1 MTTFELLDVAGSA
14 APPRSNGE
22 LVFDAPWQQRA
33 FGITMAVIDSGTIT
47 WKDFRLQ
54 LISRIAE
61 DDDRPYWESWAAA
74 LEDLLSSSALLTRA
88 EIDSHENAL
97 AQREAGHDHRR
108 SDAHA

>member
-1 MTTFELLDVAGSA
+1 MTTFELLDVAGPA

-33 FGITMAVIDSGTIT
+33 FGITLAVVDSGITT

-61 DDDRPYWESWAAA
+61 DDRPYWESWAAA
-74 LEDLLSSSALLTRA
+74 LEDVLAAAALLTPA
-88 EIDSHENAL
+88 EIDRTETAL
-97 AQREAGHDHRR
+97 AQREAGHDHHR
-108 SDAHA
+108 

>member
-1 MTTFELLDVAGSA
+1 MKTFELLDAAGSA

-33 FGITMAVIDSGTIT
+33 FGITMAVIDSGTTT

-54 LISRIAE
+54 LISRVAE
-61 DDDRPYWESWAAA
+61 DDARPYWESWAAA
-74 LEDLLSSSALLTRA
+74 LEDVVTSAAMLTSA
-88 EIDSHENAL
+88 EIDRHEDAL

-108 SDAHA
+108 RE

>member
-33 FGITMAVIDSGTIT
+33 FGITLAVVDSGITT
-47 WKDFRLQ
+47 WKDFRHQ

-74 LEDLLSSSALLTRA
+74 LEDVVTSSAALTPA
-88 EIDSHENAL
+88 DIDRHANAL
-97 AQREAGHDHRR
+97 AQREAGHDHHR
-108 SDAHA
+108 